1 MAQAVYHIRAGAREL
16 IRGDSQHTIR
26 AIGSE
31 FGGSMP
37 ATSQRAYVGASD
49 RMPEGGRLVVDVG
62 DATIGIFRVDGKLYA
77 YLNIC
82 AHQGG
87 PVCQG
92 KIIPRVTEV
101 IDEGGESR
109 GFAFDESRL
118 HIVCPWHG
126 FEYDIKTGEHPGR
139 RTAKLIRVTVEE
151 SADGI
156 YVTV

>member
-1 MAQAVYHIRAGAREL
+1 
-16 IRGDSQHTIR
+16 
-26 AIGSE
+26 
-31 FGGSMP
+31 MP
-37 ATSQRAYVGASD
+37 ATSERVFVGTSD
-49 RMPEGGRLVVDVG
+49 RVAEGGRFVVDVG
-62 DATIGIFRVDGKLYA
+62 EKTVGIFRFEGKLYA
-77 YLNIC
+77 WENVC

-101 IDEGGESR
+101 IDAGGESH

-126 FEYDIKTGEHPGR
+126 FEYDIKTGVHPGR
-139 RTAKLIRVTVEE
+139 PAARLIRVAVEE
-151 SADGI
+151 TSDGI